1 MVLSFNDLNWKRQM
15 LTKLELQLQMT
26 LKFKLTSVITTDV
39 SSSTIFAAIILMT
52 EHILDFLQT
61 SRNDQDYKDII
72 QNNNNNNNY
81 RNLVQTEWWTCNSW
95 AKLAIL
101 VTFNMLGWK

>member
-1 MVLSFNDLNWKRQM
+1 
-15 LTKLELQLQMT
+15 MT

-61 SRNDQDYKDII
+61 SRNDQDYKVII

-81 RNLVQTEWWTCNSW
+81 RNLVQTE
-95 AKLAIL
+95 
-101 VTFNMLGWK
+101 